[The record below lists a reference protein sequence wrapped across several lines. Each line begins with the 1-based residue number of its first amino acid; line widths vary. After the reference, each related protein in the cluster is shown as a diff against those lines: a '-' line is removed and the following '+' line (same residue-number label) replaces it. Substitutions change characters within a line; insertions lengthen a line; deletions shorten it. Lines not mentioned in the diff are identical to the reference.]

1 MALKKPSD
9 FFKDTNKTPLDQI
22 KEEYDSARPE
32 KIEKVSEAF
41 DSFKD
46 NLNHIKSL
54 SDFTN
59 TFDSF
64 KENLEKVETVS
75 QEISTIKEDLKEL
88 IRKEDLDS
96 AMMAQL
102 LFVQESISK
111 IESKISS
118 INGETVD
125 KIKEDFSSLSNSVE
139 SFIDIDVP
147 KYKKL
152 VSESEVRVDDRFVKF
167 KEEIKGNFDTIKS
180 DTNKEVANALETVE
194 SLNENIISDIKSDFR
209 KTTKE
214 VNNTVSDL
222 VEKEL
227 PKYKKFFIETEIR
240 TEEKIKTSIDSYQ
253 ERIESLNATVK
264 EFTEVEIPK
273 YNNLLIK
280 NKIKSEEEVKELEE
294 KVLSRVNSVTEKLES
309 LSENIDKKASDR
321 FEELQTV
328 VGEYKEEINS
338 ISKTYESLYK
348 DFKKREVYEN
358 KKLEDYSGE
367 IQKFDKKFRFIEET
381 VKEDLNEIQNV
392 LIKSNETYHT
402 SLKKEVGKFRN
413 KISEQMKD
421 LQIDLVTSENHIKK
435 QNENIEGIQKEI
447 KEAFDKL
454 QLDVLE
460 ERNKELVENIKYIEE
475 TISEFNQ
482 KKLLIE
488 NNPNLPGDP
497 SSKSSDPL
505 TPLDQKFVTL
515 DQLQDHYRL
524 FVNRIQQ
531 QISTIGGGGETRLQ
545 YLDDIVGIAT
555 NLNAYDGMVLQVD
568 VNGPAGKKFKFG
580 GSVGA
585 GGTWSSD
592 SIGVSTTKNVGI
604 ATTARTDFALYV
616 GGDQYV
622 DGNVTVGGTITYDD
636 VKNVDSIGIVTAR
649 SGINVLAGGITA
661 VGVVTATSFI
671 GDGSGLS
678 NIISGVGIQSGS
690 VRVGTGFTDVK
701 FTGAGV
707 TVVGSGTT
715 VTVSIPVSTITRQ
728 TETSSGVTTNFTITG
743 GYAVGLID
751 VFLNGIKQRSGVD
764 FTATNGSVVT
774 MTPFISDGDVV
785 EFQKIDQ
792 LRIGGITSVTNAT
805 NAFTL
810 NSQAASYYLNYNN
823 FSNTPTVPTNNNQL
837 TNGAGF
843 ITTSFTNTNQL
854 TNGAGFITATSSG
867 TGLTGIV
874 TSIVA
879 GTNVTI
885 SGSTGVVTIN
895 SSGGGGGSSGI
906 VIENNGTSVGTGIT
920 SINFSTN
927 VTATA
932 SGGIATVTA
941 SGGGGSSGPDPV
953 IMGMIF

>member
-1 MALKKPSD
+1 
-9 FFKDTNKTPLDQI
+9 
-22 KEEYDSARPE
+22 
-32 KIEKVSEAF
+32 
-41 DSFKD
+41 
-46 NLNHIKSL
+46 
-54 SDFTN
+54 
-59 TFDSF
+59 
-64 KENLEKVETVS
+64 
-75 QEISTIKEDLKEL
+75 
-88 IRKEDLDS
+88 
-96 AMMAQL
+96 
-102 LFVQESISK
+102 
-111 IESKISS
+111 
-118 INGETVD
+118 
-125 KIKEDFSSLSNSVE
+125 
-139 SFIDIDVP
+139 
-147 KYKKL
+147 
-152 VSESEVRVDDRFVKF
+152 
-167 KEEIKGNFDTIKS
+167 
-180 DTNKEVANALETVE
+180 
-194 SLNENIISDIKSDFR
+194 
-209 KTTKE
+209 
-214 VNNTVSDL
+214 
-222 VEKEL
+222 
-227 PKYKKFFIETEIR
+227 
-240 TEEKIKTSIDSYQ
+240 
-253 ERIESLNATVK
+253 
-264 EFTEVEIPK
+264 
-273 YNNLLIK
+273 
-280 NKIKSEEEVKELEE
+280 
-294 KVLSRVNSVTEKLES
+294 
-309 LSENIDKKASDR
+309 
-321 FEELQTV
+321 
-328 VGEYKEEINS
+328 
-338 ISKTYESLYK
+338 
-348 DFKKREVYEN
+348 
-358 KKLEDYSGE
+358 
-367 IQKFDKKFRFIEET
+367 
-381 VKEDLNEIQNV
+381 
-392 LIKSNETYHT
+392 
-402 SLKKEVGKFRN
+402 
-413 KISEQMKD
+413 MKD

-488 NNPNLPGDP
+488 DNHNLPGDP

-690 VRVGTGFTDVK
+690 IRVGTGFTDVK

-715 VTVSIPVSTITRQ
+715 VTVSIPFSTITRQ

-743 GYAVGLID
+743 GYEVGLID

-805 NAFTL
+805 NAYNIIGGVGYASSAGISTNSSQL
-810 NSQAASYYLNYNN
+810 NGQAASYYLDYNN

-895 SSGGGGGSSGI
+895 SSGGG
-906 VIENNGTSVGTGIT
+906 
-920 SINFSTN
+920 
-927 VTATA
+927 
-932 SGGIATVTA
+932 
-941 SGGGGSSGPDPV
+941 PDPV

>member
-9 FFKDTNKTPLDQI
+9 FFGKNKKSHLDEV
-22 KEEYDSARPE
+22 KESYDSACPE
-32 KIEKVSEAF
+32 KIEQVSEAF
-41 DSFKD
+41 GTFKE

-102 LFVQESISK
+102 LFVEESISK

-125 KIKEDFSSLSNSVE
+125 QIKEDFKGLSTSVE
-139 SFIDIDVP
+139 GFLRVDVP

-152 VSESEVRVDDRFVKF
+152 ISESEVRVDGRFGEF
-167 KEEIKGNFDTIKS
+167 KDKVEENLDTIRA
-180 DTNKEVANALETVE
+180 DVNKEVTTALSEVE
-194 SLNENIISDIKSDFR
+194 SLNQSTI
-209 KTTKE
+209 
-214 VNNTVSDL
+214 NTVREEFKETAKDLNKNVSNL
-222 VEKEL
+222 VEEEF
-227 PKYKKFFIETEIR
+227 PKYKKFFTETKLK
-240 TEEKIKTSIDSYQ
+240 TEETIKNAIDSYK
-253 ERIESLNATVK
+253 ETIESLNAKVK
-264 EFTEVEIPK
+264 VFTETEIPK
-273 YNNLLIK
+273 YNNLLIETK
-280 NKIKSEEEVKELEE
+280 LKSEQEVKELEE
-294 KVLSRVNSVTEKLES
+294 EVLAKVNSLSEKVDFVSGDVTEKTAEK
-309 LSENIDKKASDR
+309 IQ
-321 FEELQTV
+321 ELQTV
-328 VGEYKEEINS
+328 IDEYKEEIDS
-338 ISKTYESLYK
+338 ISKTYNNLYK
-348 DFKKREVYEN
+348 DFKKREISDNE
-358 KKLEDYSGE
+358 KLEGYSNHIE
-367 IQKFDKKFRFIEET
+367 KYNKRFSFLEET
-381 VKEDLNEIQNV
+381 VHEDLREIQSV
-392 LIKSNETYHT
+392 LIRSNETYHA
-402 SLKKEVGKFRN
+402 SLKTEVGKFRN
-413 KISEQMKD
+413 KISEQMEG
-421 LQIDLVTSENHIKK
+421 LQMDLVVNEQHIKK
-435 QNENIEGIQKEI
+435 QNENIETVKEEIQEVLKR
-447 KEAFDKL
+447 L
-454 QLDVLE
+454 QLDTLE
-460 ERNKELVENIKYIEE
+460 EKNKELVEKIAYLEE
-475 TISEFNQ
+475 TISEINE
-482 KKLLIE
+482 KKLLVE
-488 NNPNLPGDP
+488 DNPNLPGDP
-497 SSKSSDPL
+497 SNKSSDPL

-515 DQLQDHYRL
+515 DQLQEHYRL
-524 FVNRIQQ
+524 FINRVQQ

-592 SIGVSTTKNVGI
+592 AIGVSTTKNVGI

-616 GGDQYV
+616 GGNQYV
-622 DGNVTVGGTITYDD
+622 DGNITVGGTITYED

-743 GYAVGLID
+743 GYEVGLID

-805 NAFTL
+805 NAYNIIGGVGYASSAGISTNSSQL
-810 NSQAASYYLNYNN
+810 NGQAASYYLDYNN

-895 SSGGGGGSSGI
+895 SSGGG
-906 VIENNGTSVGTGIT
+906 
-920 SINFSTN
+920 
-927 VTATA
+927 
-932 SGGIATVTA
+932 
-941 SGGGGSSGPDPV
+941 PDPV

>member
-1 MALKKPSD
+1 
-9 FFKDTNKTPLDQI
+9 
-22 KEEYDSARPE
+22 
-32 KIEKVSEAF
+32 
-41 DSFKD
+41 
-46 NLNHIKSL
+46 
-54 SDFTN
+54 
-59 TFDSF
+59 
-64 KENLEKVETVS
+64 
-75 QEISTIKEDLKEL
+75 
-88 IRKEDLDS
+88 
-96 AMMAQL
+96 
-102 LFVQESISK
+102 
-111 IESKISS
+111 
-118 INGETVD
+118 
-125 KIKEDFSSLSNSVE
+125 
-139 SFIDIDVP
+139 
-147 KYKKL
+147 
-152 VSESEVRVDDRFVKF
+152 
-167 KEEIKGNFDTIKS
+167 
-180 DTNKEVANALETVE
+180 
-194 SLNENIISDIKSDFR
+194 
-209 KTTKE
+209 
-214 VNNTVSDL
+214 
-222 VEKEL
+222 
-227 PKYKKFFIETEIR
+227 
-240 TEEKIKTSIDSYQ
+240 
-253 ERIESLNATVK
+253 
-264 EFTEVEIPK
+264 
-273 YNNLLIK
+273 
-280 NKIKSEEEVKELEE
+280 
-294 KVLSRVNSVTEKLES
+294 
-309 LSENIDKKASDR
+309 
-321 FEELQTV
+321 
-328 VGEYKEEINS
+328 
-338 ISKTYESLYK
+338 
-348 DFKKREVYEN
+348 
-358 KKLEDYSGE
+358 
-367 IQKFDKKFRFIEET
+367 
-381 VKEDLNEIQNV
+381 
-392 LIKSNETYHT
+392 
-402 SLKKEVGKFRN
+402 
-413 KISEQMKD
+413 
-421 LQIDLVTSENHIKK
+421 
-435 QNENIEGIQKEI
+435 
-447 KEAFDKL
+447 
-454 QLDVLE
+454 
-460 ERNKELVENIKYIEE
+460 
-475 TISEFNQ
+475 
-482 KKLLIE
+482 
-488 NNPNLPGDP
+488 
-497 SSKSSDPL
+497 
-505 TPLDQKFVTL
+505 
-515 DQLQDHYRL
+515 
-524 FVNRIQQ
+524 
-531 QISTIGGGGETRLQ
+531 
-545 YLDDIVGIAT
+545 
-555 NLNAYDGMVLQVD
+555 MVLQVD

-715 VTVSIPVSTITRQ
+715 VTVNIPFSTITRQ

-854 TNGAGFITATSSG
+854 TNGAGFITTSFTNTNQLTNGAGFITATSSG

-895 SSGGGGGSSGI
+895 
-906 VIENNGTSVGTGIT
+906 
-920 SINFSTN
+920 F
-927 VTATA
+927 
-932 SGGIATVTA
+932 
-941 SGGGGSSGPDPV
+941 
-953 IMGMIF
+953 FWWWRR